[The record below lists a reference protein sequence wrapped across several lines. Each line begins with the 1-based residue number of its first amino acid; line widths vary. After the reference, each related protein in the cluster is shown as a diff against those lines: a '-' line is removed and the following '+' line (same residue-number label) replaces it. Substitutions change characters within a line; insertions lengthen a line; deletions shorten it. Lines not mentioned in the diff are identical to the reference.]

1 MTEPSR
7 ASEYSELL
15 SSETEPNSKLF
26 VLFVPS
32 KDKDGNDLPD
42 QDIWATAAADM
53 FTRVFGGA
61 TEMPPAKGKWY
72 NEQSDEIITE
82 AVVLVHS
89 YARDS
94 AITHEA
100 LERIAAFCH
109 RMGRETNQGEVAL
122 LVDGVFHRMR
132 DFGPTTEE

>member
-1 MTEPSR
+1 MMESGDTL
-7 ASEYSELL
+7 EYSEILA
-15 SSETEPNSKLF
+15 SETEPNSKLF
-26 VLFVPS
+26 VLFIPS
-32 KDKDGNDLPD
+32 KDKHGNDLPD

-53 FTRVFGGA
+53 FTKVFGGA

-72 NEQSDEIITE
+72 NEESEEIITE

-94 AITHEA
+94 AITRENIQ
-100 LERIAAFCH
+100 RIAEFCH

-132 DFGPTTEE
+132 DFGTSG